1 MFSNPAEA
9 NIPLKVQG
17 KPGTE
22 GDIIDREIL
31 TLECAT
37 VAFDYFVGSMLHH
50 FPIVV
55 FPSDATAVSVRKSK
69 PVLFLAILNAASGTF
84 ESRDLQRTINYELM
98 KVMSDKILMIG
109 EKSLELIQAVQ
120 LMMVWYYPPGK
131 FEELKHYQYVCL
143 IRASSLN

>member
-1 MFSNPAEA
+1 VTFQRLI
-9 NIPLKVQG
+9 NILFKVQG

-31 TLECAT
+31 TMEDAT
-37 VAFDYFVGSMLHH
+37 TAYDYFVESMVHH

-55 FPSDATAVSVRKSK
+55 FLSGVTAASVRKSK

-131 FEELKHYQYVCL
+131 FEELKHYQYVGL
-143 IRASSLN
+143 TRASFLN